1 MAKIRSPLN
10 DLNNAS
16 TLRIVDLAGARWQPR
31 DRETFMTKLL
41 RVVPALSPLEVAAA
55 APMITTPPATTMY
68 SNPSRHAFAAINTAR
83 VGDGPAEVT
92 HVHAHT
98 HRNEISRRPAQ
109 APSPRRPFV
118 QSASYEP
125 LPDQAVRRLR
135 AIVCLDVAGYSRMM
149 ERDEIGTDARLERLL
164 SEIVLPAVARHGGR
178 VDHLAG
184 DGALAHFA
192 SVVGALRCSTEIQ
205 QALRSEN
212 RPLSPDRRIQ
222 FRIGV
227 NLGDVIVRGARIAGH
242 GVNVAARL
250 QALAKSGQVCV
261 SEQVREEGRAHQEF
275 EFVSMGY
282 QRVKN
287 IQRPIR
293 AYTILLRDE
302 SVPQRRFRTLVS
314 WPAFVHKQSIVVAL
328 LGVIAAAVQW

>member
-1 MAKIRSPLN
+1 MA
-10 DLNNAS
+10 
-16 TLRIVDLAGARWQPR
+16 
-31 DRETFMTKLL
+31 ELL
-41 RVVPALSPLEVAAA
+41 RAVPALSPLEVAA
-55 APMITTPPATTMY
+55 ITPPIATPLVGTIMC
-68 SNPSRHAFAAINTAR
+68 SDPPRHAFAAITTAS
-83 VGDGPAEVT
+83 VGD
-92 HVHAHT
+92 
-98 HRNEISRRPAQ
+98 RPAQ
-109 APSPRRPFV
+109 VTRVHARPVRNEVGREPAQGASPIRPCV

-125 LPDQAVRRLR
+125 RPYQAVRRLR
-135 AIVCLDVAGYSRMM
+135 AIVCLDVAGYSGMM
-149 ERDEIGTDARLERLL
+149 ERDETGTDARLERLL
-164 SEIVLPAVARHGGR
+164 SEIVLPAVARHGGQ

-212 RPLSPDRRIQ
+212 RYLSSDCCMQ

-250 QALAKSGQVCV
+250 QTLAKSGQVCV
-261 SEQVREEGRAHQEF
+261 SEPVREEGRAHREF

-293 AYTILLRDE
+293 AYTLRLQDE
-302 SVPQRRFRTLVS
+302 SAPLRRFLTLVP
-314 WPAFVHKQSIVVAL
+314 WPAFVRKQSIVMAM
-328 LGVIAAAVQW
+328 LGVVVAATQW